1 MRYKRRDGNAC
12 AASSLLVIYSL
23 DRLVPRIAVK
33 FPPAPG
39 RTVGKFALLSRSTGC
54 TMATAKSSDATP
66 KANRNGRS
74 LLGLSGSSS
83 QRATTSVRRCGFSVP
98 GPQEPGPRH
107 VTGLLHSESHYMGG
121 TVAFVISSGVWLQ
134 PPPIGHLVGE
144 QQPRLPHHTL
154 QSASAI
160 RGGIVAPAVM

>member
-1 MRYKRRDGNAC
+1 RYKRRDGNAC
-12 AASSLLVIYSL
+12 AASSLLAIYSL

-83 QRATTSVRRCGFSVP
+83 SVP
-98 GPQEPGPRH
+98 RRP
-107 VTGLLHSESHYMGG
+107 YDA
-121 TVAFVISSGVWLQ
+121 VA
-134 PPPIGHLVGE
+134 
-144 QQPRLPHHTL
+144 
-154 QSASAI
+154 SASLG
-160 RGGIVAPAVM
+160 RRSRVLDT